1 MTENKRYYRTNVNLE
16 DNNHEPYYNIRDKKK
31 EGNNVLFM
39 IGGKYTSK
47 EIVGLLNKQDKEL
60 ENSKKQL
67 KRVYNYF
74 MDYLEDEIS
83 SESFSEMW
91 DFVITDEKWD

>member
-1 MTENKRYYRTNVNLE
+1 MIDNTERYMV
-16 DNNHEPYYNIRDKKK
+16 DNCGSLIDKKTHTYYYYM
-31 EGNNVLFM
+31 E
-39 IGGKYTSK
+39 
-47 EIVGLLNKQDKEL
+47 EILPILNQQEEKINEL

-74 MDYLEDEIS
+74 MDYLEDEMS

-91 DFVITDEKWD
+91 DFVIIDENWD